1 MLTKSIPTI
10 SSKYIPQVGFGLWK
24 VPAAQTADAVYG
36 AIKAGYRH
44 IDGAYGYANSA
55 EAGQGVRRAIAHGLV
70 SREDLFIT
78 SKLWNNHH
86 APAHATRMANEELRA
101 WGLDHLDL
109 YLIHFPIATQWVDPS
124 VSRFPSW
131 HADAAKT
138 RLHPRAR
145 VPLADTW
152 RALEALVDAPGVRA
166 GPLRSIGVSNF
177 DAQLLCDLL
186 AYARVPPAVLQVEH
200 HPYLAQPQLVAAA
213 RETGVAVTAYSTF
226 GPQSFLELGNPRAA
240 AVPPLMDVPLVKAIA
255 ARHGR
260 TPAQQITPLPL
271 KPYDPEEIRKSRKRA
286 ATKFSKRRKT
296 FLRRAH
302 DLSQDCQAKVYTFIE
317 YNRRTWVFT
326 SEPDQASFPPTK
338 DEILRIYPLPEIF
351 IPSMFSTL
359 PQVHNDKHD
368 VVDSALSDGFDTHVA
383 DQ

>member
-1 MLTKSIPTI
+1 MKGPSIAASIPRLKL
-10 SSKYIPQVGFGLWK
+10 SSGHYIPQVGFGLWK

-177 DAQLLCDLL
+177 DAQLLYDLL
-186 AYARVPPAVLQVEH
+186 TYARVPPAVLQVEH
-200 HPYLAQPQLVAAA
+200 HPYLAQPQLVAMA
-213 RETGVAVTAYSTF
+213 RESGVAVTAYSTF

-240 AVPPLMDVPLVKAIA
+240 AAPPLMEVPLVKAIA
-255 ARHGR
+255 ASHGR
-260 TPAQQITPLPL
+260 TPGQVLLRWCTQRGIVVIP
-271 KPYDPEEIRKSRKRA
+271 KSMRA
-286 ATKFSKRRKT
+286 ERVREN
-296 FLRRAH
+296 L
-302 DLSQDCQAKVYTFIE
+302 DCC
-317 YNRRTWVFT
+317 
-326 SEPDQASFPPTK
+326 
-338 DEILRIYPLPEIF
+338 
-351 IPSMFSTL
+351 
-359 PQVHNDKHD
+359 
-368 VVDSALSDGFDTHVA
+368 GFDLEAGELEAISGLDRGLRFNDPGVTHGESVRIFT
-383 DQ
+383 

>member
-1 MLTKSIPTI
+1 MSRVHHSRRRRHARLEHAQLGALGPRPLRRLPVKD
-10 SSKYIPQVGFGLWK
+10 QLAV
-24 VPAAQTADAVYG
+24 VARAA
-36 AIKAGYRH
+36 
-44 IDGAYGYANSA
+44 
-55 EAGQGVRRAIAHGLV
+55 
-70 SREDLFIT
+70 EDLAVVV
-78 SKLWNNHH
+78 KVD
-86 APAHATRMANEELRA
+86 APHGRPVTVELGDLAH
-101 WGLDHLDL
+101 D
-109 YLIHFPIATQWVDPS
+109 
-124 VSRFPSW
+124 
-131 HADAAKT
+131 T

-260 TPAQQITPLPL
+260 TPAQVLLRWCTQRGIVVIP
-271 KPYDPEEIRKSRKRA
+271 KSMRA
-286 ATKFSKRRKT
+286 ERVREN
-296 FLRRAH
+296 L
-302 DLSQDCQAKVYTFIE
+302 DCC
-317 YNRRTWVFT
+317 
-326 SEPDQASFPPTK
+326 
-338 DEILRIYPLPEIF
+338 
-351 IPSMFSTL
+351 
-359 PQVHNDKHD
+359 
-368 VVDSALSDGFDTHVA
+368 GFDLEAAELEAISSLDRGLRFNDPGVTHGGSVRIFT
-383 DQ
+383 